1 MIFNFIG
8 AHAIK
13 NSMEGA
19 CIRIFTG
26 NVMVKNVEY
35 DYRLGLASS
44 GDPKLVEHV
53 ADYIEAYEKEEGV
66 TGCVARV
73 RRGVQVT
80 SEKTEYMNLIGV
92 DTDREKGRCGGKKR
106 ERSSKSF
113 EDYHGISSSGFDDYG
128 NLPVYL
134 SRDREAGRKS
144 NENLYFS
151 SQLSAVYVRKRRTVC
166 AGFFNSSLRLMGYG
180 SLLSGI

>member
-1 MIFNFIG
+1 MITLKLAVRTITMKFSRYVLLCIVFFVSTIALIFNFIG

-53 ADYIEAYEKEEGV
+53 AIIPITATFIILIFPSIFG
-66 TGCVARV
+66 
-73 RRGVQVT
+73 T
-80 SEKTEYMNLIGV
+80 SIIPIKN
-92 DTDREKGRCGGKKR
+92 
-106 ERSSKSF
+106 
-113 EDYHGISSSGFDDYG
+113 
-128 NLPVYL
+128 
-134 SRDREAGRKS
+134 ARKS
-144 NENLYFS
+144 STKITDIIICNPHSQIFFS
-151 SQLSAVYVRKRRTVC
+151 HLQ
-166 AGFFNSSLRLMGYG
+166 
-180 SLLSGI
+180 